1 MNTDQAVD
9 RLNEQLPL
17 AARQAA
23 LPVELKQLHQ
33 HVLRTLAARGAAP
46 TRGELAERLSDHDVD
61 AALSRLGHDDL
72 VVLDADGRSI
82 LGAYPLT
89 TEVTPHR
96 LHIGATRIHAMCAL
110 DALAVGPMFNLAVRI
125 DSRCRVSDDPIHIE
139 VAGHALRSAEPG
151 TVLVG
156 VRWQSPEGC
165 AAHSMC
171 TEMVFLRER
180 EIAAQWQGVDDTHA
194 SLFELPAALAFGA
207 AFFRPLLT

>member
-1 MNTDQAVD
+1 MNVDQAVA

-17 AARQAA
+17 ESRQAA
-23 LPVELKQLHQ
+23 LPVELRQLHQ
-33 HVLRTLAARGAAP
+33 YVLRTLA
-46 TRGELAERLSDHDVD
+46 TRGVAPSREALGERLKDHNVD
-61 AALSRLGHDDL
+61 AALARLGRDDL

-96 LHIGATRIHAMCAL
+96 LDIGSTRVHAMCAL
-110 DALAVGPMFNLAVRI
+110 DALAVGPMFNVAVRI
-125 DSRCRVSDDPIHIE
+125 DSHCRVTGEPVHIE
-139 VAGHALRSAEPG
+139 VAGEKLIAADPG
-151 TVLVG
+151 TTLVG
-156 VRWQSPEGC
+156 VRWQSPRGC

-180 EIAAQWQGVDDTHA
+180 EIAARWQGGDDTHA
-194 SLFELPAALAFGA
+194 SIFELPAALAFGA